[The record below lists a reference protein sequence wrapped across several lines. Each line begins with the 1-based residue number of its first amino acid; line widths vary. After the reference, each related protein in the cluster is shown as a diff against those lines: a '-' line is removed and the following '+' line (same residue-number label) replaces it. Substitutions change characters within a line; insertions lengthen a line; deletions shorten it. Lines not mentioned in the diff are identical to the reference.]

1 MFFKTHG
8 QVLKKFEVE
17 GLYSLYSIFVLR
29 LQHKLQFFLIKL
41 WFSTRKNNNE
51 DFGNSGNYL
60 GQNQCRT
67 KTSVISLS
75 RCGRPNMEP
84 KF

>member
-41 WFSTRKNNNE
+41 WFSTRKKQQRGLWKFRKLSWTKPVSYQ
-51 DFGNSGNYL
+51 D
-60 GQNQCRT
+60 QCHIFESMWEA
-67 KTSVISLS
+67 KY
-75 RCGRPNMEP
+75 GA
-84 KF
+84 